1 MGSKWP
7 RLIGSV
13 ILLGAVAGVITAVL
27 AATKPK
33 KRPLQPPGQPPAAPV
48 KSMSTFAR
56 VALVVVSAFA
66 TAAAVGGVLS
76 AADLAPGRDDEFD
89 VEAEVQAGLK
99 DKGSNDA
106 QADMRDRSARAR
118 YGSVDE
124 GYDASKDDSRVL
136 LSAVLACGQGLA
148 DSAQTDVFADCL
160 VDGLAVR
167 TGRENLGAED
177 VTNMDNPEDRRHVAE
192 AGMVCAGVDSNQAS
206 CVIDHLVERFPDVF
220 ERDRISDEALSYFQG
235 DAQTGC
241 L

>member
-1 MGSKWP
+1 
-7 RLIGSV
+7 V
-13 ILLGAVAGVITAVL
+13 ILLGAVAGVVTAVL
-27 AATKPK
+27 AATKPR
-33 KRPLQPPGQPPAAPV
+33 KRPLAPPGQPPAAPV

-76 AADLAPGRDDEFD
+76 ATDLSPGRDDESD
-89 VEAEVQAGLK
+89 VEAEVRAGLK
-99 DKGSNDA
+99 DKGFNDA
-106 QADMRDRSARAR
+106 QATCVTDRLTRR

-124 GYDASKDDSRVL
+124 GYEASKDDSRVL

-148 DSAQTDVFADCL
+148 DSGQTDVFADCL

-177 VTNMDNPEDRRHVAE
+177 FTNLDNPEDRRHVAE
-192 AGMVCAGVDSNQAS
+192 ASMVCAGVDSNQAS

-220 ERDRISDEALSYFQG
+220 ERDGISDEALSYFQG
-235 DAQTGC
+235 EAQTGC